1 MKFIVDAMG
10 GDNCPNAAVKGV
22 VQAIRAKEGFDI
34 ILVGDKKI
42 INTILDAEDCHD
54 KRITI
59 IDAPTYVDM
68 ADNPVKV
75 LKQKRDASMFKCMD
89 LLKEGQG
96 DLMIS
101 AGSTGALL
109 VGSSIILGRIKG
121 INSPSMPASIPNRT
135 GGFTLLL
142 DSGLN
147 PVIKPDNYVQ
157 FAKIGSVYYNVLTGA
172 PNPKVGL
179 LNMGTENSKGNQVV
193 KEAFEELMD
202 ANVNFA
208 GNIESGDIL
217 KGHVQVVVCDGF
229 TGNCV
234 IKAIEGTAKMLTG
247 MLRGIFEK
255 SVKNKAAYVVIKG
268 DMTEMKRTMNTDE
281 SAGAPILGVNG
292 LVIKTHGNSKDT
304 TFASVILKKAMLLSD
319 SRIVERLTREFAK

>member
-1 MKFIVDAMG
+1 MVFIVDAMG
-10 GDNCPNAAVKGV
+10 GDNCPGAAVRGV
-22 VQAIRAKEGFDI
+22 INAVRAKTGFDI
-34 ILVGDKKI
+34 LLVGDRKLI
-42 INTILDAEDCHD
+42 EPIMQAEEFDD
-54 KRITI
+54 KRVKV

-89 LLKEGQG
+89 MLKEGQG

-109 VGSSIILGRIKG
+109 VGSSLILGRIKG
-121 INSPSMPASIPNRT
+121 IQSPTMPASIPNRN
-135 GGFTLLL
+135 GEFTLLL

-147 PVIKPDNYVQ
+147 PVIKPENYVQ
-157 FAKIGSVYYNVLTGA
+157 FAKIGRIYYNVLTGT
-172 PNPKVGL
+172 PNPRVGL
-179 LNMGTENSKGNQVV
+179 LNMGTENGKGTPVV
-193 KEAFEELMD
+193 KDAFEELLD
-202 ANVNFA
+202 ANVNFV
-208 GNIESGDIL
+208 GNIESADIL
-217 KGHVQVVVCDGF
+217 KGKIEVAVCDGF

-255 SVKNKAAYVVIKG
+255 NVKNKAAYIAIKG
-268 DMTEMKRTMNTDE
+268 DMSEMKRAMNTDE

-292 LVIKTHGNSKDT
+292 LVIKTHGNSKDS
-304 TFASVILKKAMLLSD
+304 TFASVILKKATLLSD